1 MTAQPLDEFGEIAR
15 LFAPLTGGAPEA
27 LGLLDDAAVL
37 RPPAG
42 GELVV
47 TADALVAG
55 VHFLPDTPPDLV
67 ARRLLRTNLSDLAAK
82 AAEPW
87 LWWLTV
93 AWPRAY
99 GAAHREAFARG
110 LAEDQARYG
119 LRLAGG
125 DTVRTPGPLTVS
137 ATLVGRAPV
146 GATVRRSGARPGDV
160 LLVSGAI
167 GDAGLGLD
175 VLTGA
180 WTPPDAADA
189 EALVVRH
196 RLPEPRLRL
205 RDALRAHA
213 AAAADVSDGLLADAG
228 RIAVASGAA
237 VQVALD
243 RVPLSRAARRWV
255 EAQPDASDALL
266 RLATAGD
273 DYEVVCTCRSDRV
286 AALQAEAAA
295 VGEPLTAIG
304 EVRGGEGVSAT
315 FDGRPVALGRLGYAH
330 R

>member
-1 MTAQPLDEFGEIAR
+1 MAQLDEFGEIAR

-37 RPPAG
+37 RPSPG
-42 GELVV
+42 EELVV

-82 AAEPW
+82 AAKPW

-93 AWPRAY
+93 AWPDACGPAERAS
-99 GAAHREAFARG
+99 FAGG

-137 ATLVGRAPV
+137 ATLVGRAPH
-146 GATVRRSGARPGDV
+146 GATVRRAGARPGDL

-167 GDAGLGLD
+167 GDAGLGLAA
-175 VLTGA
+175 LTGEA
-180 WTPPDAADA
+180 VFDAADR
-189 EALVVRH
+189 ESLVARH
-196 RLPEPRLRL
+196 RLPEPRLAL
-205 RDALRAHA
+205 RAALRAHA
-213 AAAADVSDGLLADAG
+213 SAAADVSDGLLADAG
-228 RIAVASGAA
+228 RIGAASG
-237 VQVALD
+237 VGVRLELELT
-243 RVPLSRAARRWV
+243 PLSPAARRWV
-255 EAQPDASDALL
+255 QEQGDAASALT
-266 RLATAGD
+266 RLTTAGD
-273 DYEVVCTCRSDRV
+273 DYEVVCAAPPDRV
-286 AALQAEAAA
+286 EALQAAALQA
-295 VGEPLTAIG
+295 GERLTVIG
-304 EVRGGEGVSAT
+304 RVVEGAGVSAV
-315 FDGRPVALGRLGYAH
+315 FQGRPVAPASLGWTH

>member
-1 MTAQPLDEFGEIAR
+1 MSGLDEFGEIAR

-37 RPPAG
+37 APPPG
-42 GELVV
+42 EELVV
-47 TADALVAG
+47 TTDTMVAG
-55 VHFLPDTPPDLV
+55 VHFLPDTPPGLV

-93 AWPRAY
+93 AWPDGY
-99 GAAHREAFARG
+99 GAAQRAAFAEG
-110 LAEDQARYG
+110 LAQDQALYG

-125 DTVRTPGPLTVS
+125 DTVRTPGPLTVG
-137 ATLVGRAPV
+137 ATLVGRAPR
-146 GATVRRSGARPGDV
+146 GATVRRSGARPGDL

-175 VLTGA
+175 ILTGA
-180 WTPPDAADA
+180 GSVAAGDA
-189 EALVVRH
+189 EALVARH
-196 RLPEPRLRL
+196 RLPEPRLTL

-213 AAAADVSDGLLADAG
+213 SAAADVSDGLLADAG
-228 RIAVASGAA
+228 RIGTASGTA
-237 VQVALD
+237 VTVALD
-243 RVPLSRAARRWV
+243 RTPLSAPARRWV
-255 EAQPDASDALL
+255 EAQASREGALA

-273 DYEVVCTCRSDRV
+273 DYEVVCTARPDR
-286 AALQAEAAA
+286 AEALRAA
-295 VGEPLTAIG
+295 AAAAGERLTVVGE
-304 EVRGGEGVSAT
+304 VGEGAGVRAA
-315 FDGRPVALGRLGYAH
+315 FEGRAVALDRLGYAH